1 VNQPLTRWNGSIDRV
16 PASEPDEYPDVT
28 VVIPHYRQASQLRL
42 ALCALDYQDYPVS
55 GLQVVVADDGSP
67 NEADLHRLG
76 KYKFDLQVVRQEHR
90 GFGLAR
96 ARNLGAAT
104 AEGTQLVFLDADM
117 VPERSFVN
125 AHVRAM
131 SGADY
136 LVSIGDRRHVR
147 PGLDVKVL
155 AEHLANGGTIASIY
169 QHAAVREPVWRREHL
184 QRWDDLSADHAES
197 YRVASGGNLALHKRF
212 YHDVGGNDGSFRQWG
227 GEDLE
232 FAFRATQWGALFRF
246 NRDAMAWH
254 QGEEA
259 TTGPEERRSQEEQLP
274 LLTNKIATP
283 YLRKRLGPRVYEVPH
298 LMVGIQWGKGLEQTT
313 QLLIDM
319 LLGHPMGAA
328 IRVFDVHDGRA
339 QRILER
345 AYAHDPRVIVGPE
358 AGVPAEITGNSAIP
372 VRSLIFRSGAVT
384 ADSLLRAAELL
395 ESAQPRP
402 AVVEIRHRGEAPT
415 CAWVW
420 SASAVARAR
429 RCANTDESFGELL
442 ARTSAIM
449 GKIDYVLGEAPM
461 RGTHR
466 QESGRQLEVIE
477 ERLRQWYW
485 NLSPRKKRLLLG
497 IFGLASRRTRE

>member
-1 VNQPLTRWNGSIDRV
+1 VNQPLSRWNDPIDRV
-16 PASEPDEYPDVT
+16 PASEPGDYPTVT

-42 ALCALDYQDYPVS
+42 TLCALDYQDYPAS

-67 NEADLHRLG
+67 DEAGLHRLG
-76 KYKFDLQVVRQEHR
+76 NHKFDLQVVRQEHR

-104 AEGTQLVFLDADM
+104 AEGTRLVFLDADM
-117 VPERSFVN
+117 VPERGFVS
-125 AHVRAM
+125 AHVRAT

-147 PGLDVKVL
+147 PGLQVTEL

-169 QHAAVREPVWRREHL
+169 QHAVVREPVWRRDHL
-184 QRWDDLSADHAES
+184 RRWDNLSADYAES

-212 YHDVGGNDGSFRQWG
+212 YNDVGRSDGSFQQWG

-259 TTGPEERRSQEEQLP
+259 TTGPDERRSQEEQLP

-283 YLRKRLGPRVYEVPH
+283 HLRRSLGPRVYEVPH
-298 LMVGIQWGKGLEQTT
+298 IMVGIQWSNGLEHTT
-313 QLLIDM
+313 QLLIDTI
-319 LLGHPMGAA
+319 LRHPMGAA
-328 IRVFDVHDGRA
+328 VRVFDVHDGCA

-345 AYAHDPRVIVGPE
+345 AYAHDPRVIVNPE
-358 AGVPAEITGNSAIP
+358 AGVPAEVVGNSAIP
-372 VRSLIFRSGAVT
+372 VRSLILQPLAVT
-384 ADSLLRAAELL
+384 ADNLLNAAELL
-395 ESAQPRP
+395 ETAQPRP
-402 AVVEIRHRGEAPT
+402 AVVEVRHRREASV

-420 SASAVARAR
+420 SASAVARGR
-429 RCANTDESFGELL
+429 RCGKTDESLGDLL
-442 ARTSAIM
+442 ARTSAVM
-449 GKIDYVLGEAPM
+449 GRIDFVIDKAPKT
-461 RGTHR
+461 GTRR
-466 QESGRQLEVIE
+466 QESGRELEVME
-477 ERLRQWYW
+477 QLLRQWYW
-485 NLSPRKKRLLLG
+485 NLSPRTKRLLLG
-497 IFGLASRRTRE
+497 LFGLVSRRTRW